1 MNIKQ
6 LTTILA
12 SHGFNNVN
20 PNIMLYKYQTGS
32 LYNTKLN
39 PHWLDIDYS
48 KTKADLK
55 RELRLHGK
63 DTNILSSIE
72 RQLQDNKKSIKPVL
86 VLRTGRKLN
95 AVIEGLL
102 TVQVANYLSKGSEV
116 LIPCR
121 VEEPNNYTDEDLLNT
136 IGTLILREWN
146 TNHKNPSYGHDPCS
160 FSIDVA
166 NRSLKFQS
174 IKDNDLFNRSV
185 LRAMDIYLNY
195 LQDPGSITMCLNEYD
210 FAAKLLVKYLAEGNP
225 PIQSLNTTKIKLA
238 AHLCTIYDRY
248 FPYTAPH
255 TIEIVNGRIIQNEKY
270 SSGSYMDED
279 LELYMSW
286 MQDPSKAFRYMDS
299 KSEAVRALAK
309 DFLINGPPDPGVLE

>member
-1 MNIKQ
+1 MNTKQ

-20 PNIMLYKYQTGS
+20 PLIMLYKFQTGS
-32 LYNTKLN
+32 LYNTSIH

-48 KTKADLK
+48 KTKADIK
-55 RELRLHGK
+55 RELRLQGK
-63 DTNILSSIE
+63 DTDILSLIE
-72 RQLQDNKKSIKPVL
+72 RQLQEKKKSLKPVL

-102 TVQVANYLSKGSEV
+102 TIQVANYLSKHQTII
-116 LIPCR
+116 IPCR

-136 IGTLILREWN
+136 IGTLLLRDWDGKN
-146 TNHKNPSYGHDPCS
+146 KNPHYGHDPVS
-160 FSIDVA
+160 FSIDIA
-166 NRSLKFQS
+166 NRSLKFHS
-174 IKDNDLFNRSV
+174 IKDNDLFNRQV
-185 LRAMDIYLNY
+185 LRAMDIYHNY

-210 FAAKLLVKYLAEGNP
+210 AAAKLLVQYLAEGNP

-248 FPYTAPH
+248 FHSVAPH
-255 TIEIVNGRIIQNEKY
+255 TIELVNGRIVQNEKY

-286 MQDPSKAFRYMDS
+286 MQDPSKAFRYVDH
-299 KSEAVRALAK
+299 KNEAVKALAK
-309 DFLINGPPDPGVLE
+309 DFLLNGPPDPGVLE